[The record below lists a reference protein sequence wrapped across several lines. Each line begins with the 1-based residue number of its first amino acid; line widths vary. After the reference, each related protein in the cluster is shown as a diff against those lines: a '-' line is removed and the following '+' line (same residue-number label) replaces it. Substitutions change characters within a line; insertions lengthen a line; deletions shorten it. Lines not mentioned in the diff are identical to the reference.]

1 MAVYPPLLS
10 LADEAAYRSHFEN
23 LYCRGAVVT
32 HDGMTVRFRKTDFD
46 HCFFE
51 STRRDR
57 VKDKFSDIRAER
69 MEWIAVALQDAA
81 AQRFQGWDRDTR
93 KYDKNRRV
101 TLVCGNYVVVIG
113 ISSPTSAR
121 FITAY
126 VADTPSTLA
135 KLKTSPKWT
144 P

>member
-1 MAVYPPLLS
+1 MAAYPPLLS
-10 LADEAAYRSHFEN
+10 LADEAAYRAHFES
-23 LYCRGAVVT
+23 LYCRGTVLT
-32 HDGMTVRFRKTDFD
+32 HDGMTVRFRKSDFD

-51 STRRDR
+51 STRRNR
-57 VKDKFSDIRAER
+57 VKDQFSRIRAER
-69 MEWIAVALQDAA
+69 MEWIAVALQDVA

-101 TLVCGNYVVVIG
+101 TLVCGDYVVVIG
-113 ISSPTSAR
+113 VVSLTSAR

-135 KLKTSPKWT
+135 KIKTSPKWT